1 MNGSA
6 LPQFVQCLALTSCFK
21 NVHHSFG
28 KHSLSIYCIIA
39 MPDIGDKKINEEG
52 TIHAFTELMVSFEK
66 PAHNNSTEN

>member
-1 MNGSA
+1 
-6 LPQFVQCLALTSCFK
+6 
-21 NVHHSFG
+21 
-28 KHSLSIYCIIA
+28 